1 VKKCLSILLFLILL
15 LPLCSKGQDY
25 EIVFSD
31 TQNTT
36 LIKWLEKEL
45 QSKRKA
51 DTTENELT
59 NKIYTKLI
67 EKGFLESSVDS
78 ISRFANKTKLYIH
91 LGNQYSGVN
100 LNISNQE
107 KIILSKTNAS
117 INDLNKKITSPQS
130 IANFIEAILTFYENN
145 GYPFANAKLENIL
158 NNNGH
163 IRADLLVNKGK
174 RISISEIV
182 IYGDIKTSHAYIKR
196 YIGIK
201 EGDEYSEKK
210 LSEISTRLDEILF
223 LNLLKKPE
231 VVFTQDETKL
241 ILVLEPQ
248 KANDFN
254 GILGLQPDENTG
266 DVTITGD
273 IKLRLN
279 GALGKG
285 ELFDLSWR
293 RIQTQTQ
300 DLNILFNYPFLFNS
314 PLGVDGKLQ
323 VYRRDTTFNT
333 LSLSAAIQYLLTG
346 DSYFEFFVS
355 RDASR
360 LISTS
365 QYQNAIVLPPE
376 ADFNFNQLGVG
387 FFKQKF
393 NYKFNPRSGYMIQA
407 RAGFGEKSILRNAAL
422 ENINYD
428 TINLTSNQYKLSFH
442 IQQYLP
448 IAKRSTF
455 KIAMNAAYLQN
466 DLLFRNELFRI
477 GGFRSL
483 RGFDE
488 EAIFASAYTIGTLEY
503 RFLFEK
509 NSFFQLFTDYAWYE
523 QNLSN
528 SYIRDT
534 PFGFGVGFSFQ
545 TKAGIFALSYALGK
559 AFNNPIQFQSGKIHF
574 GFTNYF

>member
-1 VKKCLSILLFLILL
+1 M
-15 LPLCSKGQDY
+15 LPLCSIGQDY
-25 EIVFSD
+25 EIVFTD
-31 TQNTT
+31 TQNLT
-36 LIKWLEKEL
+36 LVKWLEKEL
-45 QSKRKA
+45 RTKGKTDSSGIQI
-51 DTTENELT
+51 T

-67 EKGFLESSVDS
+67 QKGFLESSVDS
-78 ISRFANKTKLYIH
+78 VLKFENKTMLYIH
-91 LGNQYSGVN
+91 LGNQYTGVN

-117 INDLNKKITSPQS
+117 INELSKKITTPQS
-130 IANFIEAILTFYENN
+130 IAKFIDAILTFYENN
-145 GYPFANAKLENIL
+145 GYPFAYARLENIV
-158 NNNGH
+158 NNKGQ
-163 IRADLLVNKGK
+163 ISADLIVDKGK
-174 RISISEIV
+174 RVLIDEV
-182 IYGDIKTSHAYIKR
+182 LIYGEIKTSHNYIKR

-201 EGDEYSEKK
+201 EGDFYSEKK
-210 LSEISTRLDEILF
+210 LLEITTRMDEIPF
-223 LNLLKKPE
+223 LNLIKKPE

-241 ILVLEPQ
+241 ILILEPQ

-254 GILGLQPDENTG
+254 GVLGLQPDENTG
-266 DVTITGD
+266 DVTVTGD
-273 IKLRLN
+273 VKLRLN

-300 DLNILFNYPFLFNS
+300 DLNVLFNYPFLFNS

-333 LSLSAAIQYLLTG
+333 LSLSAAIQYLLVG

-365 QYQNAIVLPPE
+365 QFQNSIVLPPE
-376 ADFNFNQLGVG
+376 ADYNFNQFGVG
-387 FFKQKF
+387 FYKQKF
-393 NYKFNPRSGYMIQA
+393 NYKFNPRSGYLIQA
-407 RAGFGEKSILRNAAL
+407 RAGFGEKTILRNAAL

-428 TINLTSNQYKLSFH
+428 TINLTSNQYKLSLSF
-442 IQQYLP
+442 QQYLP
-448 IAKRSTF
+448 LAKRSTF
-455 KIAMNAAYLQN
+455 KLALNAAYLHN

-488 EAIFASAYTIGTLEY
+488 EAIFASAYSIGTLEY

-509 NSFFQLFTDYAWYE
+509 NSYFQLFTDYAWYE

-528 SYIRDT
+528 NYIRDT
-534 PFGFGVGFSFQ
+534 PFGFGVGVSFQ

-559 AFNNPIQFQSGKIHF
+559 AFDNPIQFQSGKIHF